1 MKKTIISILT
11 FFLCLP
17 IFCVICF
24 GAGDDTVRVGLYY
37 SGSSSNDALLSANL
51 ENYQNTGSGYYFGY
65 YDGNRQFVKLG
76 ETAATQLSMS
86 KDVNL
91 YIKDDG
97 SYTTE
102 AISGAQAI
110 GCFHLQLNQVYTSY
124 ADAAE
129 NAAKMKPRYGL
140 AFPAYERGKFY
151 VRIGS
156 FLSRSEAE
164 TLLKKE
170 GLAAS
175 ISSGSSYTVTV
186 TKTKTNEI
194 LFEYDDA
201 GATYLAIEPRPTG
214 SEKPQTW
221 FKGYRY
227 YGGFEYDRSAD
238 LSSGKIN
245 VINVV
250 DMEDY
255 LKGVITFEM
264 SPSWPAEALKA
275 QAVCARTY
283 ALNQHKHDSRNFDV
297 CSTTNCQVYRG
308 TASSAGASDAAVD
321 ATAGLEIYYNGKIIE
336 ASYYSSN
343 GGASENSE
351 NVWYTALPYMRG
363 KLDPYESLIKIPNYA
378 YEKTY
383 AAAEVSQI
391 LQKKGHSIGMV
402 DSISAE
408 YTATGNMYAMTF
420 TDITGKTVSVRK
432 ENCKLLF
439 SLPSMRFTVSGS
451 DHTTGSDSRPNP
463 SFGNIFVNG
472 LGSKFNSVK
481 SLCTISGNG
490 LITKLDRDQVYVMT
504 ADGVELLSTP
514 VSQGEHGSIPDN
526 NHNNNAQS
534 KGSSFTFRGTGNGHN
549 VGMSQYGA
557 YAMAQQGLSF
567 RDILN
572 FYYTDITIE

>member
-1 MKKTIISILT
+1 
-11 FFLCLP
+11 
-17 IFCVICF
+17 
-24 GAGDDTVRVGLYY
+24 
-37 SGSSSNDALLSANL
+37 
-51 ENYQNTGSGYYFGY
+51 
-65 YDGNRQFVKLG
+65 
-76 ETAATQLSMS
+76 MS
-86 KDVNL
+86 RDVNL
-91 YIKDDG
+91 YIKNDG

-102 AISGAQAI
+102 AIQGAPAV
-110 GCFHLQLNQVYTSY
+110 GCFHLQLHQTYSSY
-124 ADAAE
+124 QDAAA
-129 NAAKMKPRYGL
+129 NATKMKAKYET
-140 AFPAYERGKFY
+140 AFPAYDNGSFY

-164 TLLKKE
+164 IFLKKE
-170 GLAAS
+170 GLSAT

-186 TKTKTNEI
+186 TKTKTNDI
-194 LFEYDDA
+194 LFEYDD
-201 GATYLAIEPRPTG
+201 GGHTYLAIEPRPTG

-250 DMEDY
+250 DMQDY

-264 SPSWPAEALKA
+264 SPFWPMEALKA

-297 CSTTNCQVYRG
+297 CATTNCQVYRG
-308 TASSAGASDAAVD
+308 TASSKSTSDAAVD
-321 ATAGLEIYYNGKIIE
+321 ATAGLEMYYNGKIIE

-351 NVWYTALPYMRG
+351 NVWQTALPYMRG

-383 AAAEVSQI
+383 TAAEVSQI

-402 DSISAE
+402 HSISAE

-420 TDITGKTVSVRK
+420 TDITGKTATVKK
-432 ENCKLLF
+432 ESCKLLF
-439 SLPSMRFTVSGS
+439 SLPSMRFTVSANSGS
-451 DHTTGSDSRPNP
+451 SEPVNPNP

-472 LGSKFNSVK
+472 PSSKLD
-481 SLCTISGNG
+481 SLKGLYAISNQG
-490 LITKLDRDQVYVMT
+490 LITKLDREAVYIMT
-504 ADGVELLSTP
+504 ADGVAPLEQEAIPQDKNNT
-514 VSQGEHGSIPDN
+514 IPDAN
-526 NHNNNAQS
+526 TQFT
-534 KGSSFTFRGTGNGHN
+534 GSSFIFRGTGNGHN

-567 RDILN
+567 TDILN